1 MVTVS
6 GGTAEYSL
14 LSIEKSSGCFQLA
27 FTSVG
32 RLTAYSK
39 PFSVDP
45 LPPSSLSFVTL
56 PGGAAPG
63 RSLTTQ
69 PVIFPPQMPPLCP
82 SRVPVHTLLY
92 PPPPILFL
100 PSLLPSLPSS
110 LSPFLSLSPLKRI
123 KSSKFLLITF
133 VGLHPLTFPPST
145 PPSIFLPNAI
155 RPSRPSTSLATSSA
169 RSLGLCLSSSTTWV
183 SLPTA
188 RVGLCGG
195 AYTLRALQM

>member
-69 PVIFPPQMPPLCP
+69 PVIFPPQMPPFCL

-92 PPPPILFL
+92 SPPPILFL
-100 PSLLPSLPSS
+100 PSLLPSLPFS
-110 LSPFLSLSPLKRI
+110 LSLSINLISILLFSILAFCRPAPTHFPSFNPPLNL
-123 KSSKFLLITF
+123 F
-133 VGLHPLTFPPST
+133 
-145 PPSIFLPNAI
+145 A
-155 RPSRPSTSLATSSA
+155 
-169 RSLGLCLSSSTTWV
+169 
-183 SLPTA
+183 
-188 RVGLCGG
+188 
-195 AYTLRALQM
+195 